1 VKIRD
6 VEAPDVAAVVRLLT
20 QLGYPADAPA
30 VARRLERLTESDSDR
45 LFVAEV
51 DGEVV
56 GLAGLHVSPSVEY
69 DAPAAKVS
77 AIVVDEDH
85 RRLGIGEALLQ
96 AVELDAR
103 ERGCGLLFLT
113 TAHRRRDAHEFY
125 RRLGFEQTGFR
136 FAKSLD

>member
-1 VKIRD
+1 VNIRD
-6 VEAPDVAAVVRLLT
+6 AEAADVAAVARLLA
-20 QLGYPADAPA
+20 QLGYPTDAAA
-30 VARRLERLTESDSDR
+30 VAPRLVRLTASDSDR

-56 GLAGLHVSPSVEY
+56 GLAGLHVSPSLEY

-85 RRLGIGEALLQ
+85 RRRGIGEALLA
-96 AVELDAR
+96 AVEREAR
-103 ERGCGLLFLT
+103 ERACGLLFLT
-113 TAHRRRDAHEFY
+113 TALRRRDAHEFY
-125 RRLGFEQTGFR
+125 RRLGFEETGFR

>member
-6 VEAPDVAAVVRLLT
+6 VETADVTAVVRLLA
-20 QLGYPADAPA
+20 QLGYPADSAA
-30 VARRLERLTESDSDR
+30 VARRLERLAASDSDR

-51 DGEVV
+51 NGDVV
-56 GLAGLHVSPSVEY
+56 GLAGLHVSPSIEY

-85 RRLGIGEALLQ
+85 RRLGIGEALLA
-96 AVELDAR
+96 AVEREAR
-103 ERGCGLLFLT
+103 ERACALVFLT
-113 TAHRRRDAHEFY
+113 TAHRRHDAHEFY

-136 FAKSLD
+136 FAKSLE